1 MQHYYSKR
9 STSLADRVFDALVV
23 LDKRDAFFKS
33 EHSDAVS
40 KWVAEGQKG
49 ECPRRAQ
56 PPLDRL
62 FELFAEIFPQI
73 SLSYDSQSKRLSA
86 QKNGQTYGPSNLSD
100 GEKQVF
106 SILADLIELDEPTNL
121 LWQMS
126 LS

>member
-1 MQHYYSKR
+1 
-9 STSLADRVFDALVV
+9 
-23 LDKRDAFFKS
+23 
-33 EHSDAVS
+33 
-40 KWVAEGQKG
+40 
-49 ECPRRAQ
+49 
-56 PPLDRL
+56 LDRL